1 MDILFLSHCVPYPP
15 DKGERI
21 RAFHEIRHLARE
33 HRVHL
38 ACLARSE
45 REMSDAEALRD
56 CCASVNAVPLRP
68 AWALARAAVH
78 FAAGACLTTA
88 FYGSRALARR
98 VSALARTTPLD
109 AAVIYS
115 AAMAPYCPPGL
126 PAILD
131 LVDVDSEKYLA
142 YAKMRRAGP
151 LYRIEG
157 HRLRRLERIFAARAA
172 CSFLA
177 TPHEV
182 QLFAQFAPGERAL
195 PMENGVD
202 FAFFDP
208 AAPTADRAL
217 ASRRYLV
224 FVGVMDYFPNADAA
238 VWFADR
244 VLPGLRDV
252 DPALEFLIVGRD
264 PAPAVRALAA
274 RPGIQ
279 VTGAVPDVRPYL
291 QGALAAVAPLR
302 IARGLQNKV
311 LEALAMGLPVM
322 ASRAVC
328 QTLDPLPAGVVPC
341 DSEPDYLRAFRAG
354 AQVPPAA
361 IRAAAERRFSWD
373 RNMQALSNELCRV
386 YEQNRLQPTRERS
399 WAPTGS

>member
-1 MDILFLSHCVPYPP
+1 MDILFLSHCVPHPP

-38 ACLARSE
+38 ACLARNA
-45 REMSDAEALRD
+45 REMRHVEAMRE
-56 CCASVNAVPLRP
+56 CCASVEAVRLQP
-68 AWALARAAVH
+68 AWALARAAVR

-88 FYGSRALARR
+88 YYGSRALTRR
-98 VSALARTTPLD
+98 VSALARRVPLD

-142 YAKMRRAGP
+142 YAKMRRAGM
-151 LYRIEG
+151 LYGIEG
-157 HRLRRLERIFAARAA
+157 HRLRGLERRFAERAVCA
-172 CSFLA
+172 LLA

-182 QLFAQFAPGERAL
+182 RIFAQFAPRERAL

-208 AAPTADRAL
+208 AAAPTDRNL
-217 ASRRYLV
+217 QGRRYAV
-224 FVGVMDYFPNADAA
+224 FVGVMDYFPNADAV

-244 VLPGLRDV
+244 VLPALRESDSG
-252 DPALEFLIVGRD
+252 LEFLVVGRN
-264 PAPAVRALAA
+264 PAPAVRALAG

-279 VTGAVPDVRPYL
+279 VIGAVPDVRPYL
-291 QGALAAVAPLR
+291 RGAVAAVAPLR
-302 IARGLQNKV
+302 IARGMQNKV
-311 LEALAMGLPVM
+311 LEALAMGLPVL

-341 DSEPDYLRAFRAG
+341 DSEPDYVRAFRAG
-354 AQVPPAA
+354 AGVPPAA

-373 RNMQALSNELCRV
+373 RNMQVLSNELCRV
-386 YEQNRLQPTRERS
+386 YEQNRFQPTRECR